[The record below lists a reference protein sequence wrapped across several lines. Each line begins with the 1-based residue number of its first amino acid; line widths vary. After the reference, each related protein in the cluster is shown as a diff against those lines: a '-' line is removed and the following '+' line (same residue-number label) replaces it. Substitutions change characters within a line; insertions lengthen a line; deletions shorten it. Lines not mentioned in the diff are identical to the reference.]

1 MGNLLKGDSSS
12 KTTKHEQRLRLL
24 AVVFKN
30 IPDLEDDE
38 PTSSYQS
45 FITKVQ
51 KKAGA
56 FTAYAAFFDFLEP
69 KFGSDKSKTRRTF
82 IEAINHVEV
91 RAALTVPSQ
100 VGGMGPEA
108 QHLLYLADLTEDS
121 QNAGAVV
128 PPGDFKPAWEALVRV
143 LTRKGVSNWTDT
155 FVKRFKTCNH
165 EQKKSEDASTFH
177 DRCFRKCHDEWKTSV
192 LEELDGYLDAVTY
205 VAGLD
210 KFLLTELVERHSA
223 VVPPDGIKTWDLSS
237 IVKHCTLIELSAKFQ
252 QEAA

>member
-1 MGNLLKGDSSS
+1 MADPIVYSSS
-12 KTTKHEQRLRLL
+12 KTNKHEQRLRLL
-24 AVVFKN
+24 GVVFKN
-30 IPDLEDDE
+30 VSHLGDDE
-38 PTSSYQS
+38 PAGSYKS
-45 FITKVQ
+45 YLTTVE

-56 FTAYAAFFDFLEP
+56 FVSYAAFFDFLEP

-143 LTRKGVSNWTDT
+143 LTRKGVSNWMDT

-165 EQKKSEDASTFH
+165 EQKKSEDASTYH
-177 DRCFRKCHDEWKTSV
+177 DRCFRKNHDEWKTSV
-192 LEELDGYLDAVTY
+192 LEELEGYLDAVTY
-205 VAGLD
+205 VARLD

-237 IVKHCTLIELSAKFQ
+237 IVRHCTLIELSARF
-252 QEAA
+252 